1 MGPVL
6 KDVKEAVDSGSN
18 IDGVDAP
25 AFTFHHAGG
34 GCRDPQKQFLDA
46 VKVAVD
52 RAAAHPTKTAVCV
65 THREGIR
72 DIHEMLTNARQR
84 LSTPYCCVGHVT
96 VPLDENGAVED
107 INAWEWNGCYSKEEV
122 STKIRLGGFVDDGYM
137 TSPPPPSHSD
147 VPD

>member
-6 KDVKEAVDSGSN
+6 KDVKEAVDRGSN

-52 RAAAHPTKTAVCV
+52 RAAAHPTKTAKSSAAIKGSLQICFLMASLRK
-65 THREGIR
+65 TLR
-72 DIHEMLTNARQR
+72 A
-84 LSTPYCCVGHVT
+84 
-96 VPLDENGAVED
+96 
-107 INAWEWNGCYSKEEV
+107 
-122 STKIRLGGFVDDGYM
+122 
-137 TSPPPPSHSD
+137 
-147 VPD
+147 